1 MGTISRAEGKPRRR
15 FVSLRTKYLLTY
27 LLVTA
32 VMIVVLNTYPVIISR
47 DLVFVSK
54 ENAIWPST
62 VQMGASVEALERITP
77 ETVSQV
83 MGMIDTGSLSRV
95 SVMNANMDELYSV
108 RNDVTGYDERVLFS
122 LVRAAIA
129 DKKDEFRSS
138 FSDGAFK
145 TYSSVPIISGGQVV
159 GAVCVYEYDA
169 AEGEIVLGIRNDMFT
184 VSIAL
189 GIAAILISVILSR
202 TMTYRLKRILDG
214 IKNVREGEYTYR
226 VAVSGHDELAQL
238 ADEFNS
244 LTDRLQK
251 TEEIRRRF
259 VADAS
264 HELKT
269 PLAAIRLLSDSILE
283 TGNMDQETVKEFV
296 GGIREESERL
306 GRTTQQLLALTKL
319 DNAVST
325 ARVDVDCCEVASRVL
340 GTLKPIAERA
350 QVRMEPAL
358 DAHAHVLATAD
369 ELFQILYNLV
379 ENAIKYNRPGGS
391 VTLTVRRETETVN
404 IVVEDTGIG
413 IPDADLP
420 YIFDRFY
427 RVEKSRDRDEGG
439 TGLGLSIVKSTAVRN
454 GGDVAAE
461 KRPEGGMRFTVT
473 FPAYTTP
480 GE

>member
-1 MGTISRAEGKPRRR
+1 
-15 FVSLRTKYLLTY
+15 
-27 LLVTA
+27 
-32 VMIVVLNTYPVIISR
+32 MIVVLNTYPVIISR

-77 ETVSQV
+77 ETVGQV
-83 MGMIDTGSLSRV
+83 MGMIETGSLSRV

-129 DKKDEFRSS
+129 EKKDEFRSS

-169 AEGEIVLGIRNDMFT
+169 AEGAIVLGIRNDMFT

-189 GIAAILISVILSR
+189 GIAAILVSVILSR

-283 TGNMDQETVKEFV
+283 TDNMDKETVKEFV

-319 DNAVST
+319 DNAVNT
-325 ARVDVDCCEVASRVL
+325 ARVEVDCCEVAGRVL

-350 QVRMEPAL
+350 QVRVEP
-358 DAHAHVLATAD
+358 VLNGGARIMATAD

-391 VTLTVRRETETVN
+391 VTLTVGREAENVK

-439 TGLGLSIVKSTAVRN
+439 TGLGLSIVQQIVQLHGGKIQADSTL
-454 GGDVAAE
+454 G
-461 KRPEGGMRFTVT
+461 EGTTFTIDL
-473 FPAYTTP
+473 PIQP
-480 GE
+480 